1 MSPVRKVK
9 FGKDGSLQQS
19 FHGVQSFGEDLKRNI
34 CSGQTHLVVGCEHLS
49 NPSFV
54 FSRTN
59 TNGRFGL
66 LYPIPVRKQWPPLD
80 QENAPVPPAVPNNAE
95 KPLSV
100 PDKGF
105 FPNLN

>member
-1 MSPVRKVK
+1 MSPVWKVK
-9 FGKDGSLQQS
+9 FGEDCSLQQT
-19 FHGVQSFGEDLKRNI
+19 FHGFQSFGEDLKWNI
-34 CSGQTHLVVGCEHLS
+34 CPGQTHLVVGCEHLS

-59 TNGRFGL
+59 ANGRFGL
-66 LYPIPVRKQWPPLD
+66 LYPIPDPNQWHPLY
-80 QENAPVPPAVPNNAE
+80 QENASVPPVVPNNTE

-105 FPNLN
+105 LPNLN